1 MKIIKIFCII
11 FLYNQS
17 LFAQA
22 WTAEQL
28 DEANTAKQYDFL
40 SAEERE
46 IVQYI
51 NLCRLYPK
59 QFANNEIKSYKGI
72 PGIKY
77 KGLAKYKAS
86 LIKELNSRKPCDALE
101 FDENMYDDAECYA
114 KEISVNK
121 RTLHQRK
128 DCEKSRYAE
137 NLYFGN
143 RDGKTIVL
151 EWLIDCGIATLG
163 HRKNCLNKLYG
174 GIGVKMDTH
183 FEYVK
188 CAVGEFGE

>member
-1 MKIIKIFCII
+1 MKTVFIFCLALLLS
-11 FLYNQS
+11 FQ

-22 WTAEQL
+22 WTSEQL
-28 DEANTAKQYDFL
+28 DEANTAKVYEYLDT
-40 SAEERE
+40 EEKE
-46 IVQYI
+46 MVLYI

-59 QFANNEIKSYKGI
+59 QFAVNEVKPYRGI
-72 PGIKY
+72 RGIKY
-77 KGLAKYKAS
+77 KGFAKYKTS
-86 LIKELNSRKPCDALE
+86 LINKLNSMQPCDALE

-128 DCEKSRYAE
+128 DCEKRKYAE

-143 RDGKTIVL
+143 SDGKTIAL
-151 EWLIDCGIATLG
+151 EWLIDCGIANLG

-183 FEYVK
+183 FEYGK
-188 CAVGEFGE
+188 CSVGEFGE

>member
-1 MKIIKIFCII
+1 MKTVSIFCLSLV
-11 FLYNQS
+11 FS
-17 LFAQA
+17 FHLFAQA
-22 WTAEQL
+22 WTSGQL
-28 DEANTAKQYDFL
+28 DESNTAKDYEYL
-40 SAEERE
+40 SDEEKQ
-46 IVQYI
+46 IVKYI

-59 QFANNEIKSYKGI
+59 QFAANEVKSYRGI

-86 LIKELNSRKPCDALE
+86 LINQLNTMKPCDALE

-114 KEISVNK
+114 KEISVYK
-121 RTLHQRK
+121 RALHQRK
-128 DCEKSRYAE
+128 VCEKRKYAE

-143 RDGKTIVL
+143 SDGKIIAL
-151 EWLIDCGIATLG
+151 EWLIDCGIVNLG

-183 FEYVK
+183 FEYGK